1 MEEERAE
8 GREAG
13 GCYVVGGFVDSLDC
27 PGHGNLDIVASEENA
42 KAGTARNELNDSVR
56 IFLKHWGSSSTPE
69 ELA

>member
-27 PGHGNLDIVASEENA
+27 PGHGNFWLALSTGVAWR
-42 KAGTARNELNDSVR
+42 G
-56 IFLKHWGSSSTPE
+56 
-69 ELA
+69 